1 MYKNDRWGH
10 RSFHIQWP
18 EDEIINVSDT
28 DPKDRTD
35 AMLNFVDESLNIT
48 QRRCLQIKYQSQDK
62 MYFYGACAGL
72 CATAIG
78 VFGLSNGLFC
88 SQNIACM
95 LGLAVCSFSALAN
108 HTMSKCCDELN
119 AELGIERS
127 KVIETRQSI
136 EQFK

>member
-28 DPKDRTD
+28 DPKDKTE
-35 AMLNFVDESLNIT
+35 ATLNFVDESLNIT
-48 QRRCLQIKYQSQDK
+48 RKRYSQVKDRLQDK

-78 VFGLSNGLFC
+78 VFGVSNGLFC

-95 LGLAVCSFSALAN
+95 LGLAVCSFSSLFN
-108 HTMSKCCDELN
+108 YSMSKCCDELST
-119 AELGIERS
+119 EVDVERS
-127 KVIETRQSI
+127 KVIETRQAI